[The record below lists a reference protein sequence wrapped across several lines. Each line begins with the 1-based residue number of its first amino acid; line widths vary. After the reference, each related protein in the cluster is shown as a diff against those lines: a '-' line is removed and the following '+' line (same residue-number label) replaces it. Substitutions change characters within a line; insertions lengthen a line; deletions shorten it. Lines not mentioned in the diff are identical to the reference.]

1 MKILLFCKFSILFIS
16 VLLPQSAFAQDYI
29 RWGLPEGA
37 TARLGKGSIF
47 NIAYSPD
54 GARLAVAG
62 YIGVW
67 IYDAYTGAEIAL
79 FTEHK
84 RRVHNVT
91 FSPDGGTLASGSA
104 DNAILLWNAVTGAHK
119 QILKGHTMLVDSVAF
134 SPDGGTLASG
144 SRDHTIRLWDAFAGT
159 HKMTLKGH
167 TESVGSVAFSP
178 DGGTRS
184 PVGAGTIPSSS
195 GMRSLARTK

>member
-1 MKILLFCKFSILFIS
+1 MNPKENNRMKILLFCKFSILFIS

-54 GARLAVAG
+54 GARLAVAN

-84 RRVHNVT
+84 RKVRSVT
-91 FSPDGGTLASGSA
+91 FSPDGGTLASSSA
-104 DNAILLWNAVTGAHK
+104 EDYTILLWNAVTGAHK
-119 QILKGHTMLVDSVAF
+119 QILKGHTGVVNSVAF

-144 SRDHTIRLWDAFAGT
+144 SVDHTIRLWDAFAGT

-167 TESVGSVAFSP
+167 TRPVDSVLSK
-178 DGGTRS
+178 GTRGQVS
-184 PVGAGTIPSSS
+184 IA
-195 GMRSLARTK
+195 